1 MKENNIEKLQE
12 RLETLHVT
20 QDARLACNA
29 DDLDIREEIAEVEEE
44 IKELRD
50 DTNVDKENNIKNE
63 QSSMEETVKNIEK
76 MIKSYK
82 EADKCGLSNNDFKNE
97 IKALE
102 HILQDYKRVLK
113 ENELLRKDRE
123 SWKKYCEE
131 IEEERIEMSNKN
143 CKLEFEVEK
152 LQKEN
157 EELKIAGIPVRNKRN
172 GKIGMVLRQWKSGS
186 IAVLESIN
194 PRVINTHDSWNTL
207 EIVTDEVKQTQTK
220 CETIPVSF
228 VKGKIEEL
236 NIAIL
241 ECEYLDDDDEEYK
254 KAVEK
259 DKFIL
264 KKQRDILEELIEERK

>member
-1 MKENNIEKLQE
+1 M
-12 RLETLHVT
+12 T
-20 QDARLACNA
+20 
-29 DDLDIREEIAEVEEE
+29 EEE
-44 IKELRD
+44 KKAIEDMNKFANGIDMSCVTAKQMQIILNLIK
-50 DTNVDKENNIKNE
+50 
-63 QSSMEETVKNIEK
+63 
-76 MIKSYK
+76 
-82 EADKCGLSNNDFKNE
+82 
-97 IKALE
+97 
-102 HILQDYKRVLK
+102 
-113 ENELLRKDRE
+113 
-123 SWKKYCEE
+123 
-131 IEEERIEMSNKN
+131 
-143 CKLEFEVEK
+143 K
-152 LQKEN
+152 LQKED

-172 GKIGMVLRQWKSGS
+172 GKIGIVLRQWKSGS

-264 KKQRDILEELIEERK
+264 KKQRDILEELIEEREEK